1 MVRDELH
8 AVGLDVVHRVDGEV
22 RQGELVLLGELA
34 RGAVDVLAL
43 DVDHDDVD
51 LLAELLE
58 LLLHV
63 VGGGAAPGSPGGV
76 EINDGLL
83 ACAGE
88 ESARRTRW
96 SSQSSTEFPDASR
109 SAPLPMTAARV
120 VSSPVV
126 TSMMGMS
133 AKACPTDM
141 VAVLG
146 SETVG
151 SAELSRRVG
160 IGLGK

>member
-1 MVRDELH
+1 MTVFLP
-8 AVGLDVVHRVDGEV
+8 
-22 RQGELVLLGELA
+22 A
-34 RGAVDVLAL
+34 RGRSQLAGR
-43 DVDHDDVD
+43 
-51 LLAELLE
+51 
-58 LLLHV
+58 
-63 VGGGAAPGSPGGV
+63 VGAPRAA
-76 EINDGLL
+76 
-83 ACAGE
+83 C
-88 ESARRTRW
+88 
-96 SSQSSTEFPDASR
+96 STEFPDASR

-151 SAELSRRVG
+151 SGGAESG
-160 IGLGK
+160 SS